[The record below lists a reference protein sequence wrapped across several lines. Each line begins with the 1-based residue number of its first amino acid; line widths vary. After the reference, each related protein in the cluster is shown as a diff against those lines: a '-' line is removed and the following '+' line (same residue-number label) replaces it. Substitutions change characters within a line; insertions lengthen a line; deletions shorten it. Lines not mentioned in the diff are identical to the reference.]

1 MGLLRRMAFLLG
13 LVLGLV
19 TLVVVGTEFLTYLFT
34 GKFPSVKKVSEGK
47 AELVLMTPD
56 EVVAFV
62 RELALKENG
71 VEEVSEVAGGE
82 YDVEAK

>member
-1 MGLLRRMAFLLG
+1 MDFLRRMAFLLG

-34 GKFPSVKKVSEGK
+34 GKFPSVKKVGEGRP
-47 AELVLMTPD
+47 ELVLMTPD

-62 RELALKENG
+62 REQALKENAA
-71 VEEVSEVAGGE
+71 VEVSEVAGGE
-82 YDVEAK
+82 NDAEA

>member
-1 MGLLRRMAFLLG
+1 MGILRRMAFLLG

-34 GKFPSVKKVSEGK
+34 GKFLSVKQVGEGRP
-47 AELVLMTPD
+47 ELVLMTPD

-62 RELALKENG
+62 REQALKENAA
-71 VEEVSEVAGGE
+71 VEVTEVAGGE
-82 YDVEAK
+82 NDAEA

>member
-1 MGLLRRMAFLLG
+1 MGILRRMAFLLG

-34 GKFPSVKKVSEGK
+34 GKFPSVKQVDEGK
-47 AELVLMTPD
+47 TELVLMTPD

-62 RELALKENG
+62 REMALKEDAA
-71 VEEVSEVAGGE
+71 EEVVEVAGGE
-82 YDVEAK
+82 NDAEA

>member
-1 MGLLRRMAFLLG
+1 MGILSRLAYLLG

-34 GKFPSVKKVSEGK
+34 GKFPSVKKVDEER

-62 RELALKENG
+62 REMALKENA
-71 VEEVSEVAGGE
+71 VLEVNKVAGGE
-82 YDVEAK
+82 NHAEA

>member
-1 MGLLRRMAFLLG
+1 MCILSRLAYLLG
-13 LVLGLV
+13 LIVGLV

-34 GKFPSVKKVSEGK
+34 GKFPSFKKGGEGK

-62 RELALKENG
+62 RQQALKENG
-71 VEEVSEVAGGE
+71 AAEVAEVVGGE
-82 YDVEAK
+82 NDGQA

>member
-1 MGLLRRMAFLLG
+1 MGILSRIAYLLG

-62 RELALKENG
+62 REQALKENAA
-71 VEEVSEVAGGE
+71 VEVSEVAGGE
-82 YDVEAK
+82 NDAEA

>member
-1 MGLLRRMAFLLG
+1 MGLLKRMAFLLG

-34 GKFPSVKKVSEGK
+34 GKFPSVKKADEGRT
-47 AELVLMTPD
+47 EVVLMTPD

-62 RELALKENG
+62 REQALKANAA
-71 VEEVSEVAGGE
+71 EEAGGE
-82 YDVEAK
+82 NDGEA

>member
-1 MGLLRRMAFLLG
+1 MGILRRMAFLLG
-13 LVLGLV
+13 FVLGLV

-47 AELVLMTPD
+47 AELLLMTPD

-62 RELALKENG
+62 REQALKESAA
-71 VEEVSEVAGGE
+71 VEVSEVVGGE
-82 YDVEAK
+82 NDAEA

>member
-1 MGLLRRMAFLLG
+1 MGILSRLAYLLG

-34 GKFPSVKKVSEGK
+34 GKFPSVKKVDEERT
-47 AELVLMTPD
+47 ELVLMTPD

-62 RELALKENG
+62 REMALKEDAA
-71 VEEVSEVAGGE
+71 EEVAEVTGGE
-82 YDVEAK
+82 NDVEA

>member
-1 MGLLRRMAFLLG
+1 MGVLRRIAFLLG

-34 GKFPSVKKVSEGK
+34 GKFPSVKKAGEGR

-62 RELALKENG
+62 REQALKQNAA
-71 VEEVSEVAGGE
+71 EEVSQVAGGE
-82 YDVEAK
+82 NDAEA

>member
-1 MGLLRRMAFLLG
+1 MGILSRLAYLLG

-19 TLVVVGTEFLTYLFT
+19 ALVVLGTEFLTYLFT
-34 GKFPSVKKVSEGK
+34 GKFPSVRKAGEGK

-62 RELALKENG
+62 REQALKEDTAA
-71 VEEVSEVAGGE
+71 EVGEAEGGE
-82 YDVEAK
+82 NDAEA

>member
-1 MGLLRRMAFLLG
+1 MGILRRMAFLLG

-34 GKFPSVKKVSEGK
+34 GKFPSVKKADEGG

-62 RELALKENG
+62 REQALKEDT
-71 VEEVSEVAGGE
+71 VVEVSEVAGGE
-82 YDVEAK
+82 NHVEA

>member
-19 TLVVVGTEFLTYLFT
+19 TLVVVATEFLTYLFT
-34 GKFPSVKKVSEGK
+34 GKFPSVKKVDEERT
-47 AELVLMTPD
+47 ELVLMTPD

-62 RELALKENG
+62 REQALKG
-71 VEEVSEVAGGE
+71 DVVVEVTEVTGGE
-82 YDVEAK
+82 NHVEA

>member
-1 MGLLRRMAFLLG
+1 MGILRRMAFLLG

-19 TLVVVGTEFLTYLFT
+19 TLVVVATEFLTYLFT
-34 GKFPSVKKVSEGK
+34 GKFPSVKKVDEER

-62 RELALKENG
+62 RELTLKENAVVG
-71 VEEVSEVAGGE
+71 VSGVAGGE
-82 YDVEAK
+82 NHADA

>member
-1 MGLLRRMAFLLG
+1 MGILRRMAFVLG

-34 GKFPSVKKVSEGK
+34 GKFPSVKKADEGK

-62 RELALKENG
+62 REQALKENAA
-71 VEEVSEVAGGE
+71 EDVSEVVGGE
-82 YDVEAK
+82 NDVEA

>member
-1 MGLLRRMAFLLG
+1 MGILSRLAYLLG

-34 GKFPSVKKVSEGK
+34 GKFPSVKQVDEGR

-62 RELALKENG
+62 REQALKENAAL
-71 VEEVSEVAGGE
+71 EVSEGAGGE
-82 YDVEAK
+82 NHVEA